1 MGTTKPKDQAELDQ
15 ETPDSKGK
23 DDEPPP
29 PPFAGLKLKPKRPVQ
44 RKPIEEPKK
53 DTPFKVELKHHEFEK
68 PPQTEEVEM
77 ECSILLGNAIVD
89 KKVKL
94 AKKEKYK
101 KKVPKKAEDLS
112 SEIETTD
119 EVIDEVVESIET
131 DETPQKPSTP
141 TPTTTET
148 NQSVKLPVK
157 TKGKQE
163 LLSAS
168 KEESESPFGGI
179 KLKKAQTGKRELDE
193 AEVEKITLKHYE
205 FEQVPLEEEPE
216 KETGVILSNPIMDDK
231 KPKTKRPKV
240 PKLKTDSEPKN
251 EQVPE
256 EKIEEGNSTPT
267 KVIKKILKTPSIKRV
282 RDKESS
288 DSSDQSDSQ
297 PKKTVA
303 FEVDQVQKLQD
314 SALTIQQKQE
324 KEVEQEVTAESS
336 INLQKVDKEVENN
349 DQN

>member
-1 MGTTKPKDQAELDQ
+1 MSSEVEPDQTSDTQMKTDSTSDTQLKTDSTQETKTGAKTTKQMEAKTSKQTGSTKSEYIQ
-15 ETPDSKGK
+15 EKQMDEANQTQDSKGK

-193 AEVEKITLKHYE
+193 EDVEKITLKHHE

-251 EQVPE
+251 EQVL
-256 EKIEEGNSTPT
+256 
-267 KVIKKILKTPSIKRV
+267 IKKSSMITTLFGLHHAILK
-282 RDKESS
+282 
-288 DSSDQSDSQ
+288 
-297 PKKTVA
+297 
-303 FEVDQVQKLQD
+303 
-314 SALTIQQKQE
+314 
-324 KEVEQEVTAESS
+324 
-336 INLQKVDKEVENN
+336 
-349 DQN
+349 